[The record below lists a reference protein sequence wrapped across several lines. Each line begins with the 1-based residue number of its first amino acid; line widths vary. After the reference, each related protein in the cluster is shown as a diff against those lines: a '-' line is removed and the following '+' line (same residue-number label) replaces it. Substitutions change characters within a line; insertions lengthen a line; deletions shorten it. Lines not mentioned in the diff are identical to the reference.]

1 MSVPKR
7 HHYIAQMI
15 LRRFTDQRGLLYCH
29 SRTDRHQS
37 AWSSK
42 PANVFAENHLYNVS
56 IEKEFSALEGRVAV
70 MIDEFVEA
78 ALCRRNPQLGLEDR
92 DVWFQ
97 FLVLQQR
104 RVPDVARPVVEA
116 NVDCLIEEIPA
127 KIENDIGRRLTSN
140 EIAAFRKPD
149 NQERL
154 RKNAVAFFA
163 SAKPRRD
170 FLNRLHGTSIETA
183 LIGNPRKSFVCGSRP
198 IAGFHEWFCVHQ
210 KVAVKL
216 LPLSGLDQLV
226 IFNSSSEI
234 RRINHD
240 IVNRSTFFA
249 GPSRSLV
256 ESLAR
261 PR

>member
-1 MSVPKR
+1 M
-7 HHYIAQMI
+7 
-15 LRRFTDQRGLLYCH
+15 LDGL
-29 SRTDRHQS
+29 
-37 AWSSK
+37 
-42 PANVFAENHLYNVS
+42 
-56 IEKEFSALEGRVAV
+56 
-70 MIDEFVEA
+70 VEA
-78 ALCRRNPQLGLEDR
+78 ALCRKTPQLGCEDR

-116 NVDCLIEEIPA
+116 HIDRLIEEIPA
-127 KIENDIGRRLTSN
+127 KIEKNDGRRLTSN

-170 FLNRLHGTSIETA
+170 FLNRLHGASIVTA
-183 LIGNPRKSFVCGSRP
+183 VIGNPRKSFVCGSRP
-198 IAGFHEWFCVHQ
+198 ITGFHEWFCVHQ
-210 KVAVKL
+210 KVAVKPARL
-216 LPLSGLDQLV
+216 GGLDQLV
-226 IFNSSSEI
+226 IFDRSSEI

-249 GPSRSLV
+249 GPSRRLV